1 MIGTWLRLRSCRHTS
16 MPLMPRQHHVEQH
29 EVGPHDVEAVERLE
43 AVGRHLDA
51 EALAAQADRQRLD
64 EARLVLDD
72 EHGGALRCSRALDCL
87 LVRRRMPTVA
97 SGMRRTN
104 VEPSPSCDDTSTS
117 PPWLVATWRTIDSP
131 RPVPPVSRLRPLSTR

>member
-1 MIGTWLRLRSCRHTS
+1 MMIGTWLRLRSCRQTS
-16 MPLMPRQHHVEQH
+16 MPLSR
-29 EVGPHDVEAVERLE
+29 GSITSSSTRS
-43 AVGRHLDA
+43 GRTMSKRSSASNPSRGDLDR

-72 EHGGALRCSRALDCL
+72 EHRRDVTAHWLDGLLGGVGIDGWR
-87 LVRRRMPTVA
+87 

-117 PPWLVATWRTIDSP
+117 PPWLVATWRTIARPS
-131 RPVPPVSRLRPLSTR
+131 PVPPVSRLRPLSTR